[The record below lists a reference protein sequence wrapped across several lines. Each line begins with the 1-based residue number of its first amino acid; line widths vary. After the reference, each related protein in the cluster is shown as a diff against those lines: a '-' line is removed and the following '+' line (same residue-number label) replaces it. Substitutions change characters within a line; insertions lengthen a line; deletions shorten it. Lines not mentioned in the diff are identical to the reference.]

1 MSDPKPVNGAQLLAE
16 IQPQLREGAAR
27 ICMRPDLIDEWT
39 DANETL
45 TEAQQADASNK
56 RLGSG
61 ASAATR
67 KLAKRVRELEEEIAK
82 TEVRFVFRAIPK
94 ARYSVIVEEHP
105 PREKNYFD
113 LSVGYNREAVDNE
126 LVRVCLIDP
135 EFDEESW
142 QNFLD
147 VCNPSEWDE
156 LVRVVRDVNG
166 VQTTAPKSVAASLIL
181 DKRADSS
188 RRPASGK

>member
-16 IQPQLREGAAR
+16 IQPQLREGGAR
-27 ICMRPDLIDEWT
+27 ICLRPDLIDEFM
-39 DANETL
+39 DAEQAL
-45 TEAQQADASNK
+45 AEAQVADASNK

-61 ASAATR
+61 SSAKTR
-67 KLAKRVRELEEEIAK
+67 KLAQRVREIEEQVAA

-113 LSVGYNREAVDNE
+113 LSVGYNREAVDDE

-142 QNFLD
+142 QKFLD
-147 VCNPSEWDE
+147 VCNPSEWEE
-156 LVRVVRDVNG
+156 LVRVVREVNG
-166 VQTTAPKSVAASLIL
+166 VQTQAPKSVTASLIL
-181 DKRADSS
+181 DKRAGSS